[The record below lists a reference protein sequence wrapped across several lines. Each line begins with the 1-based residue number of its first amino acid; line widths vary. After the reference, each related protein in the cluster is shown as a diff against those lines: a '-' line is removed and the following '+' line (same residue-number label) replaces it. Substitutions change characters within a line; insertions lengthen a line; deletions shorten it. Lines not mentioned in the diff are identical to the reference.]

1 MKKNEID
8 VNILIFYFFYE
19 ALI

>member
-8 VNILIFYFFYE
+8 VNILIFYFFMKR
-19 ALI
+19 